1 MLNAEENE
9 LKELKS
15 LVNQFLDSIYEV
27 PFRAEDCNQQ
37 LVENLWKRLADAV
50 NDANSDVKRTLQ

>member
-15 LVNQFLDSIYEV
+15 LVNQFLDAIYEV
-27 PFRAEDCNQQ
+27 PFRAIDCNQQ
-37 LVENLWKRLADAV
+37 
-50 NDANSDVKRTLQ
+50 